1 MKILKLM
8 YKLNQKQLLEKNFWD
23 SFKPALKQGIQLGK
37 SVAKV
42 VAPEIY
48 NPIKAT
54 KDWFKQTKTDVKRAG
69 MTKDQIALEYI
80 MEDGFYPL
88 DTPPKINWGSKNTD
102 GTITGN
108 IKVGELEIDPNTN
121 QPKLGRKF
129 SPDKSNYILRYN
141 TGDSSIKVIR
151 RPERHLATSHE
162 EIRDALEANGY
173 DVISKITINQTLGDN
188 SIIARAKVKDKNDRN
203 RVKLINFKYLPDGSI
218 NIL

>member
-1 MKILKLM
+1 M

-42 VAPEIY
+42 VAPEIAG
-48 NPIKAT
+48 PAKAIT
-54 KDWFKQTKTDVKRAG
+54 DWFKQTKADVKRAG

-173 DVISKITINQTLGDN
+173 EVISRIVTDPPSGDGSIT
-188 SIIARAKVKDKNDRN
+188 ARTSVRDRNDRN
-203 RVKLINFKYLPDGSI
+203 RKKSINFKYLPDGSI